1 MKGLTEMKTEIKSE
15 AFKEEAI
22 AGLGAVTALITR
34 SYVVN
39 YLGKYL
45 GQWGSAVFNL
55 IVGGIALVGSVF
67 TKGLVR
73 AFLVGFSVYYLATG
87 ILGFFLN
94 PSANKLGS
102 KSAL

>member
-1 MKGLTEMKTEIKSE
+1 MKGIAEMKTELKSDSFKDE
-15 AFKEEAI
+15 AV
-22 AGLGAVTALITR
+22 AGLGAVIALVTR

-55 IVGGIALVGSVF
+55 IVGGITLVASAF

-87 ILGFFLN
+87 ILGFFLS
-94 PSANKLGS
+94 PSANKTGS